1 MGQRSSAFSK
11 YPDYR
16 VDLQPGPRRVRVVFN
31 GETIADSKRS
41 LRVRETAHEPVYYFP
56 REDVRLDLMERTDHH
71 TFCPFKGEASY
82 WTLRS
87 GDQKAEN
94 AAWSYEDPFAEVAGL
109 ANYVSFYGDVVEH
122 QADVES

>member
-1 MGQRSSAFSK
+1 MGQRSSAYSK

-16 VDLQPGPRRVRVVFN
+16 VDLQPGPRGVRVVFN

-41 LRVRETAHEPVYYFP
+41 LLVRETAHEPVYYFP
-56 REDVRLDLMERTDHH
+56 REDVRLDLMERTDHQ

-82 WTLRS
+82 WTLRA
-87 GDQKAEN
+87 GDQKADN